1 MPAVASRTVGERAML
16 EDEDVEDVVEEVVV
30 LDVVE
35 VVVVTGLTVR
45 VTGASAF
52 VTAEV
57 TEAESA
63 AVMG

>member
-1 MPAVASRTVGERAML
+1 ML